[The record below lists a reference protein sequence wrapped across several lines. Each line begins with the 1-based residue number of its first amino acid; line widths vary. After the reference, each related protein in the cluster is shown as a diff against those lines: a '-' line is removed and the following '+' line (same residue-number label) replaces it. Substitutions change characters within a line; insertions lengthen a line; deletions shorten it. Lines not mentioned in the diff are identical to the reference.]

1 MSVLPYF
8 SEANR
13 TVRRTL
19 PGSAGLPVLGY
30 SLAFLNDPVKVGTRL
45 YGELGPVY
53 WINAFGM
60 TFLQMQGPEA
70 NQFVFRNQ
78 DDVFSNNQ
86 GWDFYIGKFF
96 KRGIMLLDFE
106 EHRHHRGIMQAA
118 FKKPVLVEYLKRMNP
133 AIEKGI
139 GRWQTGN
146 DFPVLK
152 KIKQLTLDMATDVFM
167 GEQLGPE
174 ADKVNQAFVD
184 CVRAG
189 TSIVRF
195 PVPGGRWKK
204 GLDGRKVLEDFFR
217 SRIAHKRAHP
227 GEDLFSRLCQAEDE
241 LGRRFSDDD
250 VINHMIFLMMAAHDT
265 STITLCSI
273 IYHLAKYPEWQ
284 ERVRAEALALG
295 KRDLDHDDLAKL
307 EATSLVMKEALRMIA
322 PVHGIPRKTVKDCEF
337 MGHHIPAGTFIAVSP
352 MVSHHLPNWWEKPEV
367 FDPERFTEARNE
379 HRKHPYLYVPF
390 GGGAHMCIGL
400 HFAEMQIKAI
410 LHHVVQQYR
419 WSVPEDYVMPVDFTS
434 LPVPGDGLPV
444 KLERL

>member
-1 MSVLPYF
+1 MPSLPYF

-19 PGSAGLPVLGY
+19 PGNAGLPLVGY
-30 SLAFLNDPVKVGTRL
+30 SLDFLSNPVGMGLKL
-45 YGELGPVY
+45 YQKYGPVY
-53 WINAFGM
+53 WINAFGI

-78 DDVFSNNQ
+78 GDIFSNNQ

-118 FKKPVLVEYLKRMNP
+118 FKKPVLMQYLERMNP

-139 GRWQTGN
+139 GRWHESSR
-146 DFPVLK
+146 FPVLK
-152 KIKQLTLDMATDVFM
+152 KVKQLTLDMATDVFM

-174 ADKVNQAFVD
+174 ADKVNRAFVD

-189 TSIVRF
+189 TALVRF

-204 GLDGRKVLEDFFR
+204 GLDGRRVLEDFFR
-217 SRIAHKRAHP
+217 SRIAAKRAHP

-241 LGRRFSDDD
+241 HGQRFSDDD

-273 IYHLAKYPEWQ
+273 FYQLAKHPEWQ
-284 ERVRAEALALG
+284 ERVREEAFALG
-295 KRDLDHDDLAKL
+295 KRDLVHEDLASL
-307 EATSLVMKEALRMIA
+307 ETMGLVMKEALRMLA

-337 MGHHIPAGTFIAVSP
+337 KGHHIPAGTFISLSP
-352 MVSHHLPNWWEKPEV
+352 MITHHLPDWWEKPEV
-367 FDPERFTEARNE
+367 FDPERFTEARSE
-379 HRKHPYLYVPF
+379 HKKHPYMYVPF

-419 WSVPEDYVMPVDFTS
+419 WSVPDDYTMPVDFTS

-444 KLERL
+444 KLDRL